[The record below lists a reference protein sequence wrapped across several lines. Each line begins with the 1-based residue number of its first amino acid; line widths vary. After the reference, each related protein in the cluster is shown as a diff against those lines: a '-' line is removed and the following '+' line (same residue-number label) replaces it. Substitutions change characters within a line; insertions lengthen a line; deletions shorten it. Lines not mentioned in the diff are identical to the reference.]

1 MGPRS
6 NLLSKT
12 NNSRKSN
19 DPVPLINIADLVIFT
34 GLYQDSASKKL
45 EPDPTAKYKKLEPD
59 PTVLL
64 NIKNWNRILLLNK
77 KKTGTGSYC

>member
-59 PTVLL
+59 PTAKYKKKLEPDTTA
-64 NIKNWNRILLLNK
+64 KY

>member
-59 PTVLL
+59 PTA
-64 NIKNWNRILLLNK
+64 KYK
-77 KKTGTGSYC
+77 KLEPDTTDK